1 MRQFWREKE
10 PRKAASRQNPRSG
23 QCIASLMAASLQF
36 PKACQTHVASRL
48 ARAMVQAYNGRWRL
62 AMQQKP
68 YIDDYSPPTSQKQTH
83 NLRLKNLPLRSVPLL
98 QNLTSTL
105 RALVEPV
112 PAQSQRVAER
122 DYDFLPSAGCTAEH
136 VGVGRH
142 RHHMYSRRP
151 RDSKLADRSDNSCR
165 PAAVCAPNPQQS
177 VTLSTRCVAQ
187 FACARHFPV
196 GLPGFPT
203 G

>member
-1 MRQFWREKE
+1 MRQFRREME
-10 PRKAASRQNPRSG
+10 PRKTASRQNLRSG
-23 QCIASLMAASLQF
+23 QCIASLMAALLQF
-36 PKACQTHVASRL
+36 PKACQTYVASRL

-68 YIDDYSPPTSQKQTH
+68 YIADYSPPTSQEQTH

-122 DYDFLPSAGCTAEH
+122 DYGFLPPAGCTAEH
-136 VGVGRH
+136 IGVRGH

-151 RDSKLADRSDNSCR
+151 SNSKLADRGDNSCR
-165 PAAVCAPNPQQS
+165 PAAVCTPNPRQS
-177 VTLSTRCVAQ
+177 VTLSTHCVAL
-187 FACARHFPV
+187 FACARHFPI